1 MRKPLQPR
9 NHQVHSDVILLQ
21 RIDAEIENYKDNMDS
36 ISISNKVDGE
46 RVLSNPLLWW
56 KKNQKTLPLMSILAR
71 QILCI
76 PATSAPSERVF
87 SMAGLTITKLRASL
101 SSDNAGNLIFLH
113 DTWNIAEEYQ
123 NKKAQLRK
131 NDKEMEKKRLF

>member
-1 MRKPLQPR
+1 M
-9 NHQVHSDVILLQ
+9 HSDVILLQ